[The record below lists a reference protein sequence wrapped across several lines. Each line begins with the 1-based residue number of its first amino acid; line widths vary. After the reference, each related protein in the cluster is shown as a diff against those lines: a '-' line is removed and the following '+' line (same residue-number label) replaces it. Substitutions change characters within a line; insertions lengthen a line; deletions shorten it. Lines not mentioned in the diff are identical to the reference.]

1 MILPPNGITTTYSP
15 GSVAT
20 SDASRPA
27 SATEAYS
34 ANGTT
39 SVDTVGRKTDRVE
52 LSDRGRMMGL
62 AAKFLGQLDAA
73 EDVRP
78 EKIEEARDV
87 RRVVAE
93 SVRGGVPHIL
103 QVGNEVVPQNVQG
116 QALSL

>member
-27 SATEAYS
+27 SATEAYA

-39 SVDTVGRKTDRVE
+39 SADAAGRNTDRVE

-62 AAKFLGQLDAA
+62 AAKFLGQLAVA

-78 EKIEEARDV
+78 EKIEEARRMIESGELFSSDALRKAARNI
-87 RRVVAE
+87 RRLLE
-93 SVRGGVPHIL
+93 
-103 QVGNEVVPQNVQG
+103 
-116 QALSL
+116 